1 MVQQPAQEPM
11 TTARQLEAVQTQLNL
26 TLLRFTADHP
36 TVRALERSVRDLK
49 AKLEAEESAPGVAAE
64 KTTPSP
70 AEVARQKR
78 LNDLRAELEVIDHQL
93 AASQAEEAKLKQLVA
108 GYQAKV
114 EAVPTRESELVE
126 LTRDYSTLQA
136 AYTSLLTKR
145 EDSKIA
151 ANLERRQ
158 IGEQFRILD
167 PASLP
172 EKPYNE
178 AKQLAV
184 TASGA
189 MAALVFVLLLIG
201 FQEYRDVTLK
211 QEADVVRILSLP
223 VLALVP
229 VMRSERERRR
239 HHLRALASNVTAG
252 LALLGAVAVVVAWR
266 LQLLNP

>member
-1 MVQQPAQEPM
+1 VQAQ
-11 TTARQLEAVQTQLNL
+11 LDLH
-26 TLLRFTADHP
+26 LLRFTADHP
-36 TVRALERSVRDLK
+36 SVRALERSVRELK
-49 AKLEAEESAPGVAAE
+49 AKVEEEAKAPPDTAE
-64 KTTPSP
+64 KKPLSP
-70 AEVARQKR
+70 GEIVRQKR
-78 LNDLRAELEVIDHQL
+78 LSDLRAELEVIDHQL
-93 AASQAEEAKLKQLVA
+93 AASQAEEVKLKKMVA
-108 GYQAKV
+108 DYQSKV

-126 LTRDYSTLQA
+126 LTRDYGTLQA

-178 AKQLAV
+178 VQQLMI

-189 MAALVFVLLLIG
+189 VAGLGLALLLIG

-211 QEADVVRILSLP
+211 QEADVVRVLSLP

-229 VMRSERERRR
+229 VMRSERERRMHR
-239 HHLRALASNVTAG
+239 FRAVAANVTAG
-252 LALLGAVAVVVAWR
+252 IALVGAVAVVVAWR
-266 LQLLNP
+266 LQLLNL